1 MRISAWS
8 SDVCSSD
15 LQWGQ
20 RGRDI
25 AVPTIEI
32 SRIVPDRQRIDM
44 TRDEVWQHRPFRKFR
59 FLHTEL
65 RPRAS
70 AGYILPDIAQHT
82 LETSEGFLLIFLD
95 RRLLRIGPPVPALP
109 LGVHRTQPFFP
120 VLIEGLDED
129 SSE

>member
-32 SRIVPDRQRIDM
+32 SRIVPARQRTDM
-44 TRDEVWQHRPFRKFR
+44 TRDEVWQHRQFRKFR
-59 FLHTEL
+59 FLHTAL
-65 RPRAS
+65 RPGDS
-70 AGYILPDIAQHT
+70 AGYILPAIAQHP
-82 LETSEGFLLIFLD
+82 LEKSEGFLIIFID
-95 RRLLRIGPPVPALP
+95 RSLLRLGPQVNDLP
-109 LGVHRTQPFFP
+109 LG
-120 VLIEGLDED
+120 
-129 SSE
+129 SSEERRVGTESVRTVRSS